1 MHFGLCDTAP
11 LMFPLTI
18 LMECKGN
25 IINMSDPS
33 IASCCFN
40 ENQVSEKMPL
50 HSLLAK
56 QWQMSKWREVDDH
69 GHAISVS
76 PGAKRMMTTWRPALW
91 ADAISICQYQV
102 HNNNGGDNGEDGSGV
117 QGREV
122 HGQHCRKWVPVF
134 QKVQISGRFIEVR
147 GSGSLDHWG
156 MCNP

>member
-18 LMECKGN
+18 LVECKGN

-50 HSLLAK
+50 HSLLTK

-102 HNNNGGDNGEDGSGV
+102 RIRSTLLAMWWPSTTDN
-117 QGREV
+117 RY
-122 HGQHCRKWVPVF
+122 VF
-134 QKVQISGRFIEVR
+134 QVAYDMFDQLAGYIHEA
-147 GSGSLDHWG
+147 
-156 MCNP
+156 